1 MLKAWPMKLN
11 ASHSMLLKA
20 LLWVAL
26 FMRDVCIMDLECNR
40 TKSKQNIGTL
50 GLVPLIS
57 MLLLD
62 CKMNPRTVISKE
74 GFLQTYL
81 LL

>member
-1 MLKAWPMKLN
+1 MLKAWPMNLN

-40 TKSKQNIGTL
+40 TESKQNIGTL
-50 GLVPLIS
+50 G
-57 MLLLD
+57 
-62 CKMNPRTVISKE
+62 
-74 GFLQTYL
+74 
-81 LL
+81 

>member
-50 GLVPLIS
+50 G
-57 MLLLD
+57 
-62 CKMNPRTVISKE
+62 
-74 GFLQTYL
+74 
-81 LL
+81 